1 MVIDFG
7 RNAQLCCGCVAARVR
22 VSSCK
27 ERLAYACVVLFSML
41 YKCCDVPDYPVA
53 SIIMVGDVAVAGS
66 DVAVAGS
73 DVTVAGSDVAVAGSD
88 VAVANLGLDVGC
100 SVVFLWSL
108 WQLSG

>member
-7 RNAQLCCGCVAARVR
+7 RNAQLCRGSVAARVR
-22 VSSCK
+22 VSFCK
-27 ERLAYACVVLFSML
+27 ESLAYTCVVLLSML

-53 SIIMVGDVAVAGS
+53 SIIMVGDMAVAGS
-66 DVAVAGS
+66 DMVVS
-73 DVTVAGSDVAVAGSD
+73 D
-88 VAVANLGLDVGC
+88 LGLDVGC